1 MCDVKATLPGA
12 ELKPTRPQPSGR
24 HESGD
29 ALPYGERQRPASE
42 AHTTAR
48 ATSAEA
54 ETETERCV
62 EQSERQR
69 PASEA
74 LAAIQSD
81 YVVRCAAEA
90 LLNPPA
96 CDLSGE

>member
-12 ELKPTRPQPSGR
+12 ELKPTRPQLSGR

-29 ALPYGERQRPASE
+29 ALPYG
-42 AHTTAR
+42 
-48 ATSAEA
+48 
-54 ETETERCV
+54 
-62 EQSERQR
+62 ERQR